1 MENIIN
7 LFLINCL
14 RDDKWTLCTKCIN
27 DSYDNTIIQYEIRYD
42 NILIIQFIENIVLE
56 DDENIS
62 YTYKFLDGSL
72 FLDKPL
78 INRDLVNI
86 ITKFYEQC
94 Q

>member
-7 LFLINCL
+7 SLLVNCL
-14 RDDKWTLCTKCIN
+14 RDDEWTLHIKYIN
-27 DSYDNTIIQYEIRYD
+27 DSYDNTIIQYEIKYD
-42 NILIIQFIENIVLE
+42 NVLIIQFTETIILE
-56 DDENIS
+56 DDETIS

-72 FLDKPL
+72 FLDTPL